1 MDEELVVGRDPWP
14 LVGIVCA
21 LGFVVVAALI
31 AQGGSLAFDVA
42 IASVIQGLPVPRAF
56 WEACSRAGGGTLVLV
71 GVAFVLVA
79 VLTRRLRLA
88 LIVAATLIAANLF
101 VDIVKEYVARPRP
114 PGAALVLTS
123 GFSFP
128 SSHALT
134 STATYGLLAVVVWRS
149 ELPRRLRLI
158 VAVLVGVAL
167 PILVGL
173 SRIALDVHYPS
184 DVVAGLAG
192 RHRLRGAGGD
202 PDLRNRGDGTSRSST
217 VNISG
222 PRAAVA
228 CRQGA
233 PVPT

>member
-1 MDEELVVGRDPWP
+1 MSPARLATLPTWTRSSSADATRGP
-14 LVGIVCA
+14 LVGILCA
-21 LGFVVVAALI
+21 LGFVVVAALVL
-31 AQGGSLAFDVA
+31 QGGSLAFDMA
-42 IASVIQGLPVPRAF
+42 FASAIQGLPVPRAF
-56 WEACSRAGGGTLVLV
+56 WEACSRAGGGTLVVV

-101 VDIVKEYVARPRP
+101 VFLVKEYVARPRP

-123 GFSFP
+123 GSSFP

-149 ELPRRLRLI
+149 ALPRRLRLI

-184 DVVAGLAG
+184 DVVAGWLAG
-192 RHRLRGAGGD
+192 TAFVALAATLISATGAMERTGG
-202 PDLRNRGDGTSRSST
+202 RS
-217 VNISG
+217 
-222 PRAAVA
+222 
-228 CRQGA
+228 
-233 PVPT
+233 

>member
-1 MDEELVVGRDPWP
+1 MSTARLATLPTWTRSSSSDATRGPWW
-14 LVGIVCA
+14 A
-21 LGFVVVAALI
+21 SSARLGFVVVAALV
-31 AQGGSLAFDVA
+31 AQGGSLAFDMAV
-42 IASVIQGLPVPRAF
+42 ASVVQGLPVPRAF
-56 WEACSRAGGGTLVLV
+56 WEACSRAGGGTLVVV

-149 ELPRRLRLI
+149 ALPRRLRLI

-184 DVVAGLAG
+184 DVVAGWLAG
-192 RHRLRGAGGD
+192 TAFVALAATLISATGAME
-202 PDLRNRGDGTSRSST
+202 
-217 VNISG
+217 
-222 PRAAVA
+222 RAG
-228 CRQGA
+228 RRR
-233 PVPT
+233 